1 MPPTAKEKEI
11 SAARPD
17 TAQGPEPNSTLPG
30 DTAVKQQPVA
40 LEVPVT
46 VNGARTV
53 EGSDKREPFSETTKT
68 VLIFGNGTVIRLSS
82 SVAPGQ
88 LVFLTNEKT
97 RREVVCQVVKSKNYR
112 NVSGYVELEF
122 TESVVGFWGMR
133 FPGDRISSAPQP
145 GAPAPASSSSAGD
158 SPAIPHPVAL
168 NVAAP
173 AANVTPSV
181 AAATRAVPV
190 SLEKEREPKF
200 SEARSVI
207 PTAPVGQILPAP
219 VASVIPI
226 VPAAPVSATLAFTV
240 NSAPVNPVPPAF
252 TLFESPRTSEVQA
265 SFLEPLEAPPAH
277 PTVNTANSPAVLEAK
292 PAVHPPQAEALKPRT
307 ASLQEQLSSKLFT
320 ATPAAPPVVAV
331 QIPQRPPVA
340 KQKELADSVAKFS
353 EMSRTHVSEPAPAKP
368 VAPVKLDPLPTNPI
382 RDEEV
387 LKIPAWLEPLAR
399 NAAAP
404 TSNEELIEREKTK
417 RLAEQLKVEE
427 TAGETV
433 AGTELEEDHLAQLP
447 LQTFG
452 DPLPADD
459 ESSLEESS
467 IISNRGM
474 LIGAIAAGVLLLAG
488 GGWWYMRAPSAG
500 ANAGPAPASSVHF
513 PAVSLPVES
522 SPLQTKGN
530 APLPTN
536 PPGQTNPPALTNT
549 AAQSNS
555 STNPL
560 SVVPPVASAA
570 TAHNTQ
576 PPSNPA
582 KGGAGATSSAAAQ
595 PAAEQLKK
603 PILGNVHL
611 ATPKVTASRNSPVG
625 GEADAGIALNNAA
638 PPEPGAEALATGLVG
653 DKQPSAPATALPVGG
668 DVRLAKIIFSVPPK
682 YPTLAKSQH
691 VSGNVLIDALI
702 DASGHVTTMKVVSG
716 PAVLHQ
722 AAMDALKQW
731 RYQPASLD
739 GHPVPMHLA
748 VTIQFHLR

>member
-1 MPPTAKEKEI
+1 MPPTAKEKEV

-17 TAQGPEPNSTLPG
+17 TAQGPAPNSTLPG

-68 VLIFGNGTVIRLSS
+68 VLIFSNGTVIRLSS

-97 RREVVCQVVKSKNYR
+97 KREVVCQVVKSKNYR

-145 GAPAPASSSSAGD
+145 GAPLPGSSSSAGD
-158 SPAIPHPVAL
+158 SPAILHPVAF

-181 AAATRAVPV
+181 AAATPAVPV

-200 SEARSVI
+200 SEAKSVI
-207 PTAPVGQILPAP
+207 PTAPVGQILPPP

-226 VPAAPVSATLAFTV
+226 VPAAPVSATLGLSV
-240 NSAPVNPVPPAF
+240 NSAPAKPVPPAF
-252 TLFESPRTSEVQA
+252 TLFDSPRTSEVQA

-277 PTVNTANSPAVLEAK
+277 PTVNTGNSPAVLEAK
-292 PAVHPPQAEALKPRT
+292 PAVHPPQTEALKPHT

-340 KQKELADSVAKFS
+340 KQKELADSAARAS
-353 EMSRTHVSEPAPAKP
+353 EMSRTHVPEPVPAKP
-368 VAPVKLDPLPTNPI
+368 VAPVKLDPLPTNPT

-404 TSNEELIEREKTK
+404 TSNEVLVEREKTK
-417 RLAEQLKVEE
+417 RLAEQPKVEE
-427 TAGETV
+427 TAGEIV
-433 AGTELEEDHLAQLP
+433 ARIELEEDHLAQLP
-447 LQTFG
+447 LQTLD

-459 ESSLEESS
+459 ESGLEESS

-488 GGWWYMRAPSAG
+488 GGWWYTRAPSAG

-536 PPGQTNPPALTNT
+536 PVGTANPPALTNT

-555 STNPL
+555 SPL

-570 TAHNTQ
+570 TVRNTQ

-582 KGGAGATSSAAAQ
+582 KGGASATSSVAAQ

-611 ATPKVTASRNSPVG
+611 ATPKVTASRNAPGG
-625 GEADAGIALNNAA
+625 GEADAGIALNNVA
-638 PPEPGAEALATGLVG
+638 PPEPSAEALNTGLVG
-653 DKQPSAPATALPVGG
+653 DKQPSAPVTALPVGG

-691 VSGNVLIDALI
+691 VSGNVLVDALI

-731 RYQPASLD
+731 RYVPASLD
-739 GHPVPMHLA
+739 GHPVAMHLA
-748 VTIQFHLR
+748 VTIQFRLR

>member
-1 MPPTAKEKEI
+1 M
-11 SAARPD
+11 
-17 TAQGPEPNSTLPG
+17 
-30 DTAVKQQPVA
+30 
-40 LEVPVT
+40 
-46 VNGARTV
+46 
-53 EGSDKREPFSETTKT
+53 
-68 VLIFGNGTVIRLSS
+68 
-82 SVAPGQ
+82 
-88 LVFLTNEKT
+88 
-97 RREVVCQVVKSKNYR
+97 
-112 NVSGYVELEF
+112 
-122 TESVVGFWGMR
+122 
-133 FPGDRISSAPQP
+133 
-145 GAPAPASSSSAGD
+145 
-158 SPAIPHPVAL
+158 
-168 NVAAP
+168 
-173 AANVTPSV
+173 
-181 AAATRAVPV
+181 
-190 SLEKEREPKF
+190 
-200 SEARSVI
+200 
-207 PTAPVGQILPAP
+207 
-219 VASVIPI
+219 
-226 VPAAPVSATLAFTV
+226 
-240 NSAPVNPVPPAF
+240 
-252 TLFESPRTSEVQA
+252 QA

-340 KQKELADSVAKFS
+340 KQKELADSVAKVS
-353 EMSRTHVSEPAPAKP
+353 EMSRTHVPEPAPAKP
-368 VAPVKLDPLPTNPI
+368 VAPVKLEPLPTNPI

-433 AGTELEEDHLAQLP
+433 AGMEVEEDHLARLP

>member
-145 GAPAPASSSSAGD
+145 GAPAPASSSSASD

-168 NVAAP
+168 NVAAH

-181 AAATRAVPV
+181 AAATPGVPV
-190 SLEKEREPKF
+190 SLEKVREPKF
-200 SEARSVI
+200 SEAKSVI

-226 VPAAPVSATLAFTV
+226 VPAAPVSATRAFTV
-240 NSAPVNPVPPAF
+240 NSAPANPVPPAF

-340 KQKELADSVAKFS
+340 KQKELADSVAKVS
-353 EMSRTHVSEPAPAKP
+353 EMSRTHVPEPAPAKP
-368 VAPVKLDPLPTNPI
+368 VAPVKLDPLPTNPT

-427 TAGETV
+427 TGGETV
-433 AGTELEEDHLAQLP
+433 AGMELEEDHLAQLP

-452 DPLPADD
+452 DLLPADD

-582 KGGAGATSSAAAQ
+582 KGGASATSSAAQ
-595 PAAEQLKK
+595 PAAGQLKK

-625 GEADAGIALNNAA
+625 GEADAGIALNNVA

-702 DASGHVTTMKVVSG
+702 DAYGHVTTMKVVSG

-739 GHPVPMHLA
+739 GHPVSMHLA

>member
-1 MPPTAKEKEI
+1 MVSSLRRGRTYRCLGGTLSGAGRPRKSSFASVHAMPPTAKEKEI

-145 GAPAPASSSSAGD
+145 GAPAP
-158 SPAIPHPVAL
+158 
-168 NVAAP
+168 
-173 AANVTPSV
+173 NVTPSV
-181 AAATRAVPV
+181 AAATPAVPV
-190 SLEKEREPKF
+190 SLEKGRQPKF
-200 SEARSVI
+200 SEAKSVI

-331 QIPQRPPVA
+331 SIKQRPPVA

-433 AGTELEEDHLAQLP
+433 AGTELEEDHLAQMP

-474 LIGAIAAGVLLLAG
+474 LIGAIAAGVLLQ
-488 GGWWYMRAPSAG
+488 
-500 ANAGPAPASSVHF
+500 
-513 PAVSLPVES
+513 SL
-522 SPLQTKGN
+522 
-530 APLPTN
+530 
-536 PPGQTNPPALTNT
+536 
-549 AAQSNS
+549 
-555 STNPL
+555 
-560 SVVPPVASAA
+560 
-570 TAHNTQ
+570 
-576 PPSNPA
+576 
-582 KGGAGATSSAAAQ
+582 
-595 PAAEQLKK
+595 
-603 PILGNVHL
+603 
-611 ATPKVTASRNSPVG
+611 R
-625 GEADAGIALNNAA
+625 
-638 PPEPGAEALATGLVG
+638 
-653 DKQPSAPATALPVGG
+653 
-668 DVRLAKIIFSVPPK
+668 
-682 YPTLAKSQH
+682 
-691 VSGNVLIDALI
+691 
-702 DASGHVTTMKVVSG
+702 
-716 PAVLHQ
+716 
-722 AAMDALKQW
+722 
-731 RYQPASLD
+731 
-739 GHPVPMHLA
+739 
-748 VTIQFHLR
+748 

>member
-11 SAARPD
+11 SAARLD
-17 TAQGPEPNSTLPG
+17 TAQGPAPNSTLPG

-97 RREVVCQVVKSKNYR
+97 KREVVCQVVKSKNYR

-145 GAPAPASSSSAGD
+145 GALAPASSSSASD

-173 AANVTPSV
+173 AASVTPSV
-181 AAATRAVPV
+181 AAATPAVPV

-200 SEARSVI
+200 SEAKSVI
-207 PTAPVGQILPAP
+207 PTAPVGQILPAR
-219 VASVIPI
+219 VAPVIPI
-226 VPAAPVSATLAFTV
+226 VPAAPVSATRELTV
-240 NSAPVNPVPPAF
+240 NSAAANPVPPAF
-252 TLFESPRTSEVQA
+252 TLFDSPRISEVQA

-292 PAVHPPQAEALKPRT
+292 PAVHPPQAEALKPHT

-340 KQKELADSVAKFS
+340 KQKELADSAAKVS
-353 EMSRTHVSEPAPAKP
+353 EMSRTHVPEPAPAKP
-368 VAPVKLDPLPTNPI
+368 VAPMKLDPLPTNPA

-404 TSNEELIEREKTK
+404 TSNEELIEREKRK
-417 RLAEQLKVEE
+417 RLAEQPKVEE

-433 AGTELEEDHLAQLP
+433 AGIEFEEDHLAQLP
-447 LQTFG
+447 LQTLD

-500 ANAGPAPASSVHF
+500 ANAGPAPASNVHTS
-513 PAVSLPVES
+513 AVSPPGES
-522 SPLQTKGN
+522 SPSQTKGN

-536 PPGQTNPPALTNT
+536 PPGASNPLALTNT

-570 TAHNTQ
+570 TTHNTQ

-582 KGGAGATSSAAAQ
+582 KGGASATSSAAAQ

-611 ATPKVTASRNSPVG
+611 ATPKVTASRNSLGG
-625 GEADAGIALNNAA
+625 GEADAGIALNNVA
-638 PPEPGAEALATGLVG
+638 PPEPGAEALNTGLVG

-668 DVRLAKIIFSVPPK
+668 DVKLAKIIFSVPPK

-716 PAVLHQ
+716 PVVLHQ

-748 VTIQFHLR
+748 VTIQFRLR